1 MQENTNIS
9 NQKIKVLIVDDQA
22 LVLDILAK
30 GLAKDP
36 MIEVVGTATDGY
48 IALNQVNRLKPDV
61 IILDMEMPRMN
72 GIQFLHNLMPVN
84 PIPTIVLSA
93 LTEKDSQITKEAFE
107 AGAVDFQPKPGAGA
121 RALPELFSQLIYKI
135 KLAYTQD
142 VSHLKKVKKEF
153 KLPSN
158 HLDRTAKT
166 NQIILGMGAMD
177 ISNDPNKVLKIFAL
191 GSCIG
196 LGLFCPSKNVVGLA
210 HVALPQSNTDKEKAE
225 KLPGYFADTA
235 VDALL
240 QKMNELGC
248 PKEKIFAKI
257 AGGAK
262 TKIEL
267 GEYFSIGQRNTVAV
281 KAGLLKRGIKILG
294 EDTGDT
300 ISRTVSVKAGD
311 TKMQIYFPDKGT
323 WEI

>member
-1 MQENTNIS
+1 MAET
-9 NQKIKVLIVDDQA
+9 KIKVLIVDDQA

-30 GLAKDP
+30 GLVKDP
-36 MIEVVGTATDGY
+36 MIDIIGTATDGY
-48 IALNQVNRLKPDV
+48 LALNQVSRQKPDV

-93 LTEKDSQITKEAFE
+93 LTEKDSKITKEAFE

-121 RALPELFSQLIYKI
+121 RGLPDLFSQLLTKI
-135 KLAYTQD
+135 KLAATQD
-142 VSHLKKVKKEF
+142 VSHLKKVKKEY
-153 KLPSN
+153 KLPGN
-158 HLDRTAKT
+158 ALDRAAKSD
-166 NQIILGMGAMD
+166 QIILGMGAMEATNSPD
-177 ISNDPNKVLKIFAL
+177 KILKIFAL

-210 HVALPQSNTDKEKAE
+210 HIALPQSTTDSEKAQ
-225 KLPGYFADTA
+225 KLPGYFADTG

-240 QKMNELGC
+240 RKMGEYGC
-248 PKEKIFAKI
+248 TPDKIYAKI

-267 GEYFSIGQRNTVAV
+267 GDYFGIGQRNTVAV
-281 KAGLLKRGIKILG
+281 KAGLLKRGVKILG
-294 EDTGDT
+294 EDLGGT
-300 ISRTVSVKAGD
+300 ISRTASVKVGD
-311 TKMQIYFPDKGT
+311 KKMTLYFPDKGT

>member
-1 MQENTNIS
+1 MAE
-9 NQKIKVLIVDDQA
+9 QKIKVLIVDDQA

-30 GLAKDP
+30 GLVKDP
-36 MIEVVGTATDGY
+36 MVDVVGTATDGY
-48 IALNQVNRLKPDV
+48 LALNQVTRLKPDV
-61 IILDMEMPRMN
+61 IVLDMEMPRMN

-93 LTEKDSQITKEAFE
+93 LTEKDSKITKEALE
-107 AGAVDFQPKPGAGA
+107 AGAVDFQPKPSAGA
-121 RALPELFSQLIYKI
+121 RGLPELFSQLLTKI
-135 KLAYTQD
+135 KLAFTQD
-142 VSHLKKVKKEF
+142 VSHLKKIKKDY

-158 HLDRTAKT
+158 ALDRAAKT
-166 NQIILGMGAMD
+166 DQIILGMGAMEAT
-177 ISNDPNKVLKIFAL
+177 NQPNKILKIFAL

-196 LGLFCPSKNVVGLA
+196 LGLFCPIKNVVGLA
-210 HVALPQSNTDKEKAE
+210 HIALPQSTTDPEKAQ
-225 KLPGYFADTA
+225 KLPGYFADSG

-240 QKMNELGC
+240 KKMGELGC
-248 PKEKIFAKI
+248 TPDKIYAKI

-267 GEYFSIGQRNTVAV
+267 ADYFGIGQRNTVAV

-294 EDTGDT
+294 EDIGGE
-300 ISRTVSVKAGD
+300 ISRTASIKVGD
-311 TKMQIYFPDKGT
+311 KKMSLYFPDKGT